1 MNKIKTL
8 TFYRINC
15 YVKILTIY
23 FSLSFT
29 PVVLSGEFVEVS
41 QGVLPA
47 TSSFSG
53 TSVAKFY
60 IGKHEITW
68 SEWQVVRDYANLH
81 GYDLANIGSGSADDH
96 PVRDIC
102 WYDALKWCNAKSE
115 MDNLSPAYFVSGNV
129 YRSGEFGNADYA
141 YSSITLN
148 STANGYRLPT
158 EVEWEWAAR
167 GGILS
172 QGFTYSGSNDVSV
185 VAWYQYNSS
194 PVSPAILLNY
204 GTHPV
209 GQKQQNELGIFDMS
223 GNVWELCWDYD
234 DSSTRVSRG
243 GSWMNSASDSSINGY
258 DPSHP
263 DFRSFNCGLRL
274 ASSSLPPNTGGGAGG
289 SSFTISGGGS
299 GDQVRKSKKAQKSLV
314 KKPSSKSPAKAKK
327 SSGAASKKSAAPKSS
342 GGKKSGGKKAKKK

>member
-1 MNKIKTL
+1 MTFKKYMKIFKL
-8 TFYRINC
+8 LNNYRIKF
-15 YVKILTIY
+15 YVKILTIA
-23 FSLSFT
+23 FSLSFS

-148 STANGYRLPT
+148 STASGYRLPT

-167 GGILS
+167 GGVLS

-194 PVSPAILLNY
+194 PVSPAIFFSS

-209 GQKQQNELGIFDMS
+209 GQKQPNELGIFDMS

-234 DSSTRVSRG
+234 DESTRVSRG
-243 GSWMNSASDSSINGY
+243 GSWMNSASDSSVDGY

-263 DFRSFNCGLRL
+263 DFRSFNNGLRL
-274 ASSSLPPNTGGGAGG
+274 AASFKPPTLSGGNSLGGGGPA
-289 SSFTISGGGS
+289 
-299 GDQVRKSKKAQKSLV
+299 QVQKSKKAA
-314 KKPSSKSPAKAKK
+314 KKPLKKKPGSAKK
-327 SSGAASKKSAAPKSS
+327 STSKKSGPNKKPAP
-342 GGKKSGGKKAKKK
+342 KKAKKR

>member
-15 YVKILTIY
+15 YVKILTIA

-209 GQKQQNELGIFDMS
+209 GQKQPNELGIFDMS
-223 GNVWELCWDYD
+223 GNVSETSLMMALLGTPELMSEYAEIIAQATGHKLAPVELYRRDAEVAKNILD
-234 DSSTRVSRG
+234 NQIIVNGLTRGLQNAIESVNIRQQAAESLKALNNIYG
-243 GSWMNSASDSSINGY
+243 NTTSFSGF
-258 DPSHP
+258 
-263 DFRSFNCGLRL
+263 FRNIYYSYLL
-274 ASSSLPPNTGGGAGG
+274 S
-289 SSFTISGGGS
+289 
-299 GDQVRKSKKAQKSLV
+299 
-314 KKPSSKSPAKAKK
+314 
-327 SSGAASKKSAAPKSS
+327 
-342 GGKKSGGKKAKKK
+342 

>member
-1 MNKIKTL
+1 MTFKKYMKIFKL
-8 TFYRINC
+8 LNNYRIKF
-15 YVKILTIY
+15 YVKILTIA
-23 FSLSFT
+23 FSLSFS
-29 PVVLSGEFVEVS
+29 PVVLSGEFVEVA
-41 QGVLPA
+41 QGILPS
-47 TSSFSG
+47 TSSFYG

-60 IGKHEITW
+60 IGKHEISW

-81 GYDLANIGSGSADDH
+81 GYDLANIGGGSADNH

-129 YRSGEFGNADYA
+129 YRSGEFGSADSA

-158 EVEWEWAAR
+158 QVEWEWAAR
-167 GGILS
+167 GGVLS

-194 PVSPAILLNY
+194 PVSPAIFFSY

-209 GQKQQNELGIFDMS
+209 GQKQPNELGIFDMS

-234 DSSTRVSRG
+234 DESTRVSRG
-243 GSWMNSASDSSINGY
+243 GSWMNSASDSSVDGY

-263 DFRSFNCGLRL
+263 DFRSFNNGLRL
-274 ASSSLPPNTGGGAGG
+274 AASFKPPTLSGGNSLGGGGPA
-289 SSFTISGGGS
+289 
-299 GDQVRKSKKAQKSLV
+299 QVQKSKKAA
-314 KKPSSKSPAKAKK
+314 KKPLKKKPGSAKK
-327 SSGAASKKSAAPKSS
+327 STSKKSGPNKKPAA
-342 GGKKSGGKKAKKK
+342 KKAKKR